1 MRELIE
7 WCNTNNGFLT
17 GVLSLLTLIVSII
30 AIIVAV
36 RAARIPFKKKVLVEV
51 GHYFSDTGY
60 GIHVTATNIG
70 NRDVMLTVVC
80 LTIGDQ
86 TCLNPQTFMDSKG
99 RLKCGEVTS
108 QYYPSEMLMNALTK
122 VSGNSGQAVYGVAK
136 DTEGK
141 EYRKRLGTVQEL
153 IKYIS

>member
-1 MRELIE
+1 M
-7 WCNTNNGFLT
+7 
-17 GVLSLLTLIVSII
+17 
-30 AIIVAV
+30 
-36 RAARIPFKKKVLVEV
+36 
-51 GHYFSDTGY
+51 
-60 GIHVTATNIG
+60 
-70 NRDVMLTVVC
+70 
-80 LTIGDQ
+80 
-86 TCLNPQTFMDSKG
+86 
-99 RLKCGEVTS
+99 KCGEVTS